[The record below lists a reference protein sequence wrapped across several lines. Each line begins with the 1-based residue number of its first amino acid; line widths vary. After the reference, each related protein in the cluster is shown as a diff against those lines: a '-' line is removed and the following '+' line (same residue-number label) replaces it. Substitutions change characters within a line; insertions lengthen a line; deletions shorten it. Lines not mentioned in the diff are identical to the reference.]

1 MAVRRPRPWNGEDV
15 CRYVDC
21 PGPIERMDP
30 LHVAQARSRR
40 DGSGA
45 RCLRT
50 CRSPMVGRGGRCGVV
65 RLRTGMRRLRAL
77 GLVTALALL
86 GGCGGDHERD
96 VLEDIL
102 SAGGISFCNGGC
114 HDFDTTGAT
123 CTRNGVRHG
132 GRDYYDC
139 TVTYDGTEYVSHVCA
154 ALAPDTDHGYIA
166 RDDCRPRPQSE

>member
-1 MAVRRPRPWNGEDV
+1 
-15 CRYVDC
+15 
-21 PGPIERMDP
+21 
-30 LHVAQARSRR
+30 
-40 DGSGA
+40 
-45 RCLRT
+45 
-50 CRSPMVGRGGRCGVV
+50 
-65 RLRTGMRRLRAL
+65 MRRLRAL

-114 HDFDTTGAT
+114 HDFDTAGAT

-154 ALAPDTDHGYIA
+154 ALAPDTDRGYIA